1 MTKSKVMSGFKG
13 FDKDLKCRDFQFKV
27 GKSFKEDEAVLCRKG
42 FHFCE
47 FPLDVFNYY
56 PPSGSRFC
64 DITGSDV
71 LNQTESDSKRCA
83 KRIKIKTEIG
93 LKGLVDASIKF
104 IYEKIDWVN
113 AKESNTG
120 DQSAATVNGDQSAAT
135 NTGYRSAATNTG
147 DQSAA
152 TVNGD
157 DSVACSIGYK
167 GTASA
172 SLGSAIVLAERD
184 DNYKLITIKSAII
197 DGVILKANVFYTL
210 IDGEFVEV

>member
-120 DQSAATVNGDQSAAT
+120 DQSAATVNGD
-135 NTGYRSAATNTG
+135 
-147 DQSAA
+147 
-152 TVNGD
+152 